1 MPVPLRVV
9 LTEAEDLTLVQL
21 RQATTVAQRT
31 RDRAHM
37 IRLNAQGWNV
47 PEIAKIFS
55 CHEHTV
61 RSTLR
66 RWENQGL
73 GGLWEM
79 PGRGAKRKWQEA
91 DLMYLEQCLETE
103 NRTYNSVQLSEKLSQ
118 VCQVQLSPDR
128 LRRLLKKR
136 GGDGSA
142 HAILIKENKTH

>member
-1 MPVPLRVV
+1 MPARLRVV
-9 LTEAEDLTLVQL
+9 LTEAEDLTLAQL
-21 RQATTVAQRT
+21 PQGTTVAQRT
-31 RDRAHM
+31 RDRTQM

-47 PEIAKIFS
+47 PEIAKIFLVPFY
-55 CHEHTV
+55 TV

-79 PGRGAKRKWQEA
+79 PGRGAKGKWFEG
-91 DLMYLEQCLETE
+91 DLANLEQCLDSEV
-103 NRTYNSVQLSEKLSQ
+103 RTYNSVQLSEKLLQ
-118 VCQVQLSPDR
+118 LPQVQLRPDR

-136 GGDGSA
+136 GGDGRA